1 LGSQVGCERKVE
13 SEIISDNGERER
25 AGLEQKVLEMLQRI
39 GIRNGQT
46 VLDFGCGSGTYT
58 IPVAKIVG
66 TRGRVYA
73 LDKDKHAL
81 DNLMKKAQLARLKNI
96 GRMTTSAELTIE
108 LPEKSVDVTLLFD
121 VFHRYYFPHMRDR
134 KRLLDEVYRIT
145 KTEGLVSVWPKHME
159 AEVGGEM
166 EAANFYLEDAFL
178 ETLIHDNKDVET
190 GKVINFRKKSTYC

>member
-1 LGSQVGCERKVE
+1 MRKVE
-13 SEIISDNGERER
+13 GELRNDNGERER
-25 AGLEQKVLEMLQRI
+25 AGLEQKVLEMMQRI

-58 IPVAKIVG
+58 IPVAKIIG
-66 TRGRVYA
+66 KKGKVYA

-96 GRMTTSAELTIE
+96 ERMATSGELTIE
-108 LPEKSVDVTLLFD
+108 LPDKSVNVTLLFD
-121 VFHRYYFPHMRDR
+121 VFHRYYFPQMSDR
-134 KRLLDEVYRIT
+134 KRLLDEIYRIT
-145 KTEGLVSVWPKHME
+145 KTGGFVSVWPKHME

-166 EAANFYLEDAFL
+166 EAANFYLEDAFI

-190 GKVINFRKKSTYC
+190 GKVINFRKKSNYGEKRR